1 MNEHNAV
8 KGLYR
13 QTLNMFINHYDLLTS
28 SKANNMR
35 TKFFL
40 ILLVFPFAV
49 FSQNLQKE
57 GLKSDQLTALADRFA
72 KASFEEFKAILSIPN
87 DTHFPVDIEK
97 NILWCESAFQQ
108 RAFTTTR
115 LKTEGVPLL
124 LAERKVTNPQ
134 KTVLV
139 YLQIDGQPTDS
150 TKWFQETAFTPT
162 LKQRDNN
169 GKWQPIDWNNIHNA
183 YDPELR
189 IFARS
194 TSDAKGPVVMFLAA
208 MDAIKSLN
216 IDPSYNLKIIM
227 DFEEEMGSP
236 NLPPAVAVHKEA
248 LASDILIIFDGPL
261 HISNKPTLKF
271 GARGISDLTL
281 TVFGP
286 RAPQHSGHYGNYAP
300 NPAFRLSQ
308 LLATMKSDD
317 GRVAIPGFYDGVI
330 LDEVA
335 KRIMAAV
342 PDDEGMIQ
350 KKIGI
355 ADTDKVGKNY
365 QEAIQ
370 YPSLNIR
377 GMASAW
383 VGTKKRTIVPSDATV
398 EIDIRLVKESNPNY
412 LIGLVR
418 QHIIDKGYYIIAG
431 DEPTEEERMTYSRLI
446 KMDASTSYLA
456 YRTPID
462 SPVGNWLSSAINRAF
477 GADPIKIRTSGGSI
491 PIAPFVTTLGIPA
504 VSVPTVNMDNNQ
516 HSPNENIRLGNYVNG
531 VKTMIAIL
539 SERFK

>member
-1 MNEHNAV
+1 
-8 KGLYR
+8 
-13 QTLNMFINHYDLLTS
+13 
-28 SKANNMR
+28 MR
-35 TKFFL
+35 TFAILVLTTFSL
-40 ILLVFPFAV
+40 ILH
-49 FSQNLQKE
+49 SQELQTE
-57 GLKSDQLTALADRFA
+57 GLKSDQLTELADKYA

-87 DTHFPVDIEK
+87 DAYFPADIEK
-97 NILWCESAFQQ
+97 NVQWCEAAFQK
-108 RAFTTTR
+108 RDFTTTR
-115 LKTEGVPLL
+115 LKTSGAPLL
-124 LAERKVTNPQ
+124 LAERKVDNPQ

-162 LKQRDNN
+162 LKQSDGEGN
-169 GKWQPIDWNNIHNA
+169 WETIDWNRIHNSF
-183 YDPELR
+183 DPEFR

-208 MDAIKSLN
+208 MDAINSLE
-216 IDPSYNLKIIM
+216 IDPSYDLKIIM
-227 DFEEEMGSP
+227 DFEEEQGSP
-236 NLPPAVAVHKEA
+236 NLPPAVTVHKEA
-248 LASDILIIFDGPL
+248 LASDMLIIFDGPL

-271 GARGISDLTL
+271 GARGISDVTL

-300 NPAFRLSQ
+300 NPAFRLAQ
-308 LLATMKSDD
+308 LLASMKAND
-317 GRVAIPGFYDGVI
+317 GRVSIPGFYDGVSFDDATLKI
-330 LDEVA
+330 LYD
-335 KRIMAAV
+335 V
-342 PDDEGMIQ
+342 PDDEFMIQ

-355 ADTDKVGKNY
+355 AQTDRVGNNY

-383 VGTKKRTIVPSDATV
+383 VGKKKRTIVPSTATV
-398 EIDIRLVKESNPNY
+398 EIDIRLVKESDPDY

-418 QHIIDKGYYIIAG
+418 QHIIDQGYRIIEG

-462 SPVGNWLSSAINRAF
+462 SPVGIWLSSAIERAF
-477 GADPIKIRTSGGSI
+477 NEPPIKIRTSGGSI
-491 PIAPFVTTLGIPA
+491 PIAPFVSTLGIPA

-516 HSPNENIRLGNYVNG
+516 HSPNENIRLGNYVDG

-539 SERFK
+539 TEKFKD

>member
-1 MNEHNAV
+1 MKLKLV
-8 KGLYR
+8 LF
-13 QTLNMFINHYDLLTS
+13 TLVLPTFLL
-28 SKANNMR
+28 A
-35 TKFFL
+35 
-40 ILLVFPFAV
+40 
-49 FSQNLQKE
+49 QNLQME
-57 GLKSDQLTALADRFA
+57 GLKSDQLTELADKYA

-87 DTHFPVDIEK
+87 DAHFPADIEK
-97 NILWCESAFQQ
+97 NVQWCEAAFQQ
-108 RAFTTTR
+108 RDFATTR
-115 LKTEGVPLL
+115 LKTSGAPLL
-124 LAERKVTNPQ
+124 LAERKVNNPQ

-162 LKQRDNN
+162 LKQSDGAGN
-169 GKWQPIDWNNIHNA
+169 WQTIDWNRIHNN
-183 YDPELR
+183 YDPESR

-208 MDAIKSLN
+208 MDAIKSLD

-236 NLPPAVAVHKEA
+236 NLPPAITVYKDA
-248 LASDILIIFDGPL
+248 LASDMLIIFDGPL

-271 GARGISDLTL
+271 GARGISDVTL

-308 LLATMKSDD
+308 LLASMKADD
-317 GRVAIPGFYDGVI
+317 GRVSIPGFYDGVTLDDETRKI
-330 LDEVA
+330 L
-335 KRIMAAV
+335 AAV
-342 PDDEGMIQ
+342 PDDEAVIQ

-355 ADTDKVGKNY
+355 ADTDKVGNNY

-383 VGTKKRTIVPSDATV
+383 VGTKKRTIVPSTATV
-398 EIDIRLVKESNPNY
+398 EIDIRLVKESDPDY

-418 QHIIDKGYYIIAG
+418 QHIIDKGYHIIEG
-431 DEPTEEERMTYSRLI
+431 EEPTEEERMTYSRLI
-446 KMDASTSYLA
+446 KMDAETSY
-456 YRTPID
+456 
-462 SPVGNWLSSAINRAF
+462 
-477 GADPIKIRTSGGSI
+477 
-491 PIAPFVTTLGIPA
+491 AP
-504 VSVPTVNMDNNQ
+504 
-516 HSPNENIRLGNYVNG
+516 
-531 VKTMIAIL
+531 
-539 SERFK
+539 

>member
-1 MNEHNAV
+1 MRINRDY
-8 KGLYR
+8 L
-13 QTLNMFINHYDLLTS
+13 LN
-28 SKANNMR
+28 SKN
-35 TKFFL
+35 TKAMKLRL
-40 ILLVFPFAV
+40 ILFILTFPTFLLA
-49 FSQNLQKE
+49 QNLQKQ
-57 GLKSDQLTALADRFA
+57 GLKSDQLTELADKYA

-87 DTHFPVDIEK
+87 DAHFPVDIEK
-97 NILWCESAFQQ
+97 NVQWCEVAFQK
-108 RAFTTTR
+108 RGFLTTR
-115 LKTEGVPLL
+115 LNTNGAPLL
-124 LAERKVTNPQ
+124 LAERAVDNPQ

-162 LKQRDNN
+162 LKQIDGAGN
-169 GKWQPIDWNNIHNA
+169 WQTIDWNQIHNA
-183 YDPELR
+183 YDPEFR

-208 MDAIKSLN
+208 MDAINSMN
-216 IDPSYNLKIIM
+216 IDPSYNLKVIM
-227 DFEEEMGSP
+227 DFEEEQGSP
-236 NLPPAVAVHKEA
+236 NLPPAVTIHKEA
-248 LASDILIIFDGPL
+248 LASDMLIIFDGPL

-271 GARGISDLTL
+271 GARGISDVTL

-308 LLATMKSDD
+308 LLATMKGDD
-317 GRVAIPGFYDGVI
+317 GRVTISGFYDGVTLDDETLKI
-330 LDEVA
+330 LNN
-335 KRIMAAV
+335 V
-342 PDDEGMIQ
+342 PDDELMIQ

-355 ADTDKVGKNY
+355 AETDKVGNNY

-383 VGTKKRTIVPSDATV
+383 VGTKKRTIVPSTAVV
-398 EIDIRLVKESNPNY
+398 EIDIRLVKESDPDY

-418 QHIIDKGYYIIAG
+418 QHIVDQGYHIIEG
-431 DEPTEEERMTYSRLI
+431 EVPTEEERMTYSRLI
-446 KMDASTSYLA
+446 KMDATTSYLA

-462 SPVGNWLSSAINRAF
+462 SPVGVWLSSAIERAF
-477 GADPIKIRTSGGSI
+477 GTAPIKIRTSGGSI
-491 PIAPFVTTLGIPA
+491 PIAPFVSTLGVPA

-516 HSPNENIRLGNYVNG
+516 HSPNENIRLGNYVDG

-539 SERFK
+539 TERFN